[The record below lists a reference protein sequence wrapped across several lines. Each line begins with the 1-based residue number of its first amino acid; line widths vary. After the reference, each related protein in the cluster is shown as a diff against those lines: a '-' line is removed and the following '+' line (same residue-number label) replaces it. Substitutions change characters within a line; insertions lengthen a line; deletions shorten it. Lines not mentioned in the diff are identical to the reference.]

1 MNLHVFFEA
10 PLATQIHII
19 AALAAAVLGGFVL
32 WKRKGGRLHK
42 LNGRAWAGLM
52 AVTAA
57 SSFFIHD
64 LRVWGDYSPIHLL
77 SVWVLFFS
85 LPMAIIY
92 ARRRNIKAHKQ
103 IMQATFM
110 GGIVVAGAFTLLP
123 GRMMHEIL
131 FGAPD
136 FSVPQTGWYISIG
149 AAVMI
154 AGWFWVSG
162 RLVREG

>member
-1 MNLHVFFEA
+1 
-10 PLATQIHII
+10 
-19 AALAAAVLGGFVL
+19 
-32 WKRKGGRLHK
+32 
-42 LNGRAWAGLM
+42 M

-64 LRVWGDYSPIHLL
+64 IRVWGDYSPIHLL

-85 LPMAIIY
+85 LPMAVIY

-110 GGIVVAGAFTLLP
+110 GGIVLAGAFTLLP
-123 GRMMHEIL
+123 GRMMHELL

-136 FSVPQTGWYISIG
+136 FSVPQTGWYISIS
-149 AAVMI
+149 AAVAI
-154 AGWFWVSG
+154 AGWFWWADRGAGVGDTSK
-162 RLVREG
+162 